1 MSHATPES
9 MRDLVAGYALGALT
23 PDETRAF
30 EAALSSS
37 PELQRELREQR
48 ELNAVLALAEAEPP
62 PPELKARLLERIDQ
76 TKRANLEGGPGSLAK
91 PGSPRR
97 SFTTVVMGAGLAAAV
112 LVAVGL
118 SLEVRKLND
127 TVHARDSVLSA
138 RERLLAQRE
147 ETLNAILEPGVQLVT
162 MVAAGEAPPVAQ
174 VFFDPDKG
182 RAIVH
187 TFRLKPAPAG
197 RAYQLWLLPKT
208 GNPIASRVF
217 NTELDGHGLERAI
230 QVPVDGSITGF
241 ALTEEPAGG
250 SPQPTTAIIL
260 VGTLPAT
267 K

>member
-23 PDETRAF
+23 PEEARAF

-37 PELQRELREQR
+37 PELQRELREHR
-48 ELNAVLALAEAEPP
+48 ELNAVLALAEEELP
-62 PPELKARLLERIDQ
+62 PPELKARLMERIDQ
-76 TKRANLEGGPGSLAK
+76 TKRANLGGRPGPVA
-91 PGSPRR
+91 PPAPARR
-97 SFTTVVMGAGLAAAV
+97 SFTTVVMGAGLAAAL

-118 SLEVRKLND
+118 SLEVRTLNE
-127 TVHARDSVLSA
+127 TVRTRDSVLGA
-138 RERLLAQRE
+138 REQLLAQRE
-147 ETLNAILEPGVQLVT
+147 ETLNAILEPSVQLVT
-162 MVAAGEAPPVAQ
+162 MVATGKAPPVAQ
-174 VFFDPDKG
+174 VFFDPARG

-217 NTELDGHGLERAI
+217 NTEPDGHGLERAI
-230 QVPVDGSITGF
+230 QVPVDGSIAGF

-250 SPQPTTAIIL
+250 SLQPTSAIIL
-260 VGTLPAT
+260 VGNLPGT